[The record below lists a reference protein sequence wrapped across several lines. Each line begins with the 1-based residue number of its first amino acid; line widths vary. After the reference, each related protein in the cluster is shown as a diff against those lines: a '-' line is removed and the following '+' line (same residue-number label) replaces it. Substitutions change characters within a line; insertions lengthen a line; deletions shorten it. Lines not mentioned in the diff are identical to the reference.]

1 MPAVRVKIGSPVG
14 LHARPARLLVEA
26 AGKQPVPVKIGRS
39 EEALVSAASILAVM
53 SLGVKGGEEVV
64 LVAEGEEA
72 DAALAEI
79 SGLLAQNLDSDAS
92 AKI

>member
-1 MPAVRVKIGSPVG
+1 MPTVRVKIGSPVG

-26 AGKQPVPVKIGRS
+26 AGKQPVAVKIGRS
-39 EEALVSAASILAVM
+39 AGALVSAASILAVM

-64 LVAEGEEA
+64 LVAEGEGA

-79 SGLLAQNLDSDAS
+79 SALLAQNLDSEAS

>member
-1 MPAVRVKIGSPVG
+1 MPTARVKIGSPVG

-26 AGKQPVPVKIGRS
+26 AGKQPVAVRIGRS
-39 EEALVSAASILAVM
+39 EDALVSAASILAVM
-53 SLGVKGGEEVV
+53 SLGVKGGEDVV
-64 LVAEGEEA
+64 LVAEGEGA

-79 SGLLAQNLDSDAS
+79 SGLLKQNLDSDAP